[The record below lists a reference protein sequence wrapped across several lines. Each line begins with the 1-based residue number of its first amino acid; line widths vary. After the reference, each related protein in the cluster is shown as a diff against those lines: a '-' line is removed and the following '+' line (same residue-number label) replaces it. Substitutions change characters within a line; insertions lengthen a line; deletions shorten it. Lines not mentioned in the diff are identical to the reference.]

1 MCQIAFLSAICQP
14 QDWNIGTLL
23 CDTENIYNK
32 KSWFISL
39 SMFFGTHL
47 SLCILYTWFQFI
59 RLVFLVL
66 YTWFQFIRLVF
77 LVLYTW
83 FQFIRLVFWYY
94 IRGSNLYD
102 SFFRTVIPKKTKKRV
117 V

>member
-77 LVLYTW
+77 
-83 FQFIRLVFWYY
+83 WYY